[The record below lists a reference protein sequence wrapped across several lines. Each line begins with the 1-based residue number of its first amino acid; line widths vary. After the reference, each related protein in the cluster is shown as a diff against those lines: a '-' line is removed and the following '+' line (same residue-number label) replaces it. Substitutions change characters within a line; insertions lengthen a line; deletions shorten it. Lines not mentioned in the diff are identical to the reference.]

1 MSASNRAKELGA
13 KNLKEVADA
22 ISKHVTTLHNWYN
35 DNPIL
40 FEMVVIGY
48 VSMSKPE
55 NHKAIKDLVN
65 DSGLV

>member
-1 MSASNRAKELGA
+1 MSASHRARELGA
-13 KNLKEVADA
+13 TSLKDIASA
-22 ISKHVTTLHNWYN
+22 IGKHVTTLHNWYN

-48 VSMSKPE
+48 VVLKRPE